1 MNKINKSTSPGG
13 GGGGRGIK
21 HFPGDRVL
29 IAAVNRD

>member
-13 GGGGRGIK
+13 GGGGIK